1 MKAPEF
7 TKVNKVL
14 LNNKWP
20 LLGKQVQL
28 VAGKWLK

>member
-1 MKAPEF
+1 MKAPELH

-14 LNNKWP
+14 LNNKQP

-28 VAGKWLK
+28 VAGKW